1 MGVNLRQGVS
11 DAVYTAFV
19 EGSRD
24 ILILQSNDYY
34 REKLKGK
41 KYLWLVNEELPEKPE
56 VRFSIVS
63 IEEGYGGAQEDVYGQ
78 YVTGPHLLVALKKR
92 DKTK

>member
-11 DAVYTAFV
+11 DTVYTAFV

-24 ILILQSNDYY
+24 TLILQSNDYY
-34 REKLKGK
+34 SRKLKGK
-41 KYLWLVNEELPEKPE
+41 KYLWLINEEQPEKPE
-56 VRFSIVS
+56 VRFRVMS

-78 YVTGPHLLVALKKR
+78 YLTGPYLSVVLRKR